1 MTELDAR
8 KVFGRNLSDILYEK
22 RISQKELMQHMKVS
36 SATVSDWCSGKK
48 MPRIDKLTSI
58 ANFLRVT
65 MSDLVEEKTKESAG
79 YYLDEETAKVA
90 QEVFDNPD
98 LRILF
103 DAARASKPEDIRMA
117 ADILKRLKE
126 TNSNG

>member
-1 MTELDAR
+1 
-8 KVFGRNLSDILYEK
+8 
-22 RISQKELMQHMKVS
+22 MKVS

>member
-58 ANFLRVT
+58 ANFLHVT
-65 MSDLVEEKTKESAG
+65 MSDLVEEKAKDSAG
-79 YYLDEETAKVA
+79 YYFDEETAKFA

-98 LRILF
+98 LRVLF
-103 DAARASKPEDIRMA
+103 DAARASRPEDIRMA

-126 TNSNG
+126 TNLNG

>member
-8 KVFGRNLSDILYEK
+8 KVFGKNLSDILYEK
-22 RISQKELMQHMKVS
+22 RISQKVLMQHMKVS

-58 ANFLRVT
+58 ANFLHVT
-65 MSDLVEEKTKESAG
+65 MSDLVEEKAKDPAG
-79 YYLDEETAKVA
+79 YYFDEETAKVA

-98 LRILF
+98 LRVLF
-103 DAARASKPEDIRMA
+103 DAARTSRPEDIRMA

-126 TNSNG
+126 TNSDG

>member
-58 ANFLRVT
+58 ANFLHVT
-65 MSDLVEEKTKESAG
+65 MSDLVEEKAKDSAG
-79 YYLDEETAKVA
+79 YYFDEETAKFA

-98 LRILF
+98 LRVLF
-103 DAARASKPEDIRMA
+103 DAARASRPEDIRMA

-126 TNSNG
+126 TNPDG

>member
-8 KVFGRNLSDILYEK
+8 KVFGRNLSEILYEK

>member
-58 ANFLRVT
+58 ANFLHVT
-65 MSDLVEEKTKESAG
+65 MSDLVEEKAKDSAG
-79 YYLDEETAKVA
+79 YYFDEEAAESA
-90 QEVFDNPD
+90 QDAFDDPD
-98 LRILF
+98 LRMLF
-103 DAARASKPEDIRMA
+103 DAARGAKSEDIKMA
-117 ADILKRLKE
+117 ADLLRRLKE
-126 TNSNG
+126 TNPDG

>member
-8 KVFGRNLSDILYEK
+8 KVFGKNLSDILYEK

-90 QEVFDNPD
+90 QDVFDNPD

>member
-8 KVFGRNLSDILYEK
+8 KVFGKNLSDILYEK
-22 RISQKELMQHMKVS
+22 RISQKALMQHMKVS

-58 ANFLRVT
+58 ANFLNVT
-65 MSDLVEEKTKESAG
+65 MSDLVEEKTKESTR
-79 YYLDEETAKVA
+79 YYLDEETAKAA

-103 DAARASKPEDIRMA
+103 DAARTSRPEDIRMA

-126 TNSNG
+126 TNPDG

>member
-79 YYLDEETAKVA
+79 YYLDEETEKVA

-126 TNSNG
+126 TNPDG

>member
-65 MSDLVEEKTKESAG
+65 MSDLVEEKAKESAG
-79 YYLDEETAKVA
+79 YYLDEETTKVA

>member
-79 YYLDEETAKVA
+79 YYLDEETAKAA